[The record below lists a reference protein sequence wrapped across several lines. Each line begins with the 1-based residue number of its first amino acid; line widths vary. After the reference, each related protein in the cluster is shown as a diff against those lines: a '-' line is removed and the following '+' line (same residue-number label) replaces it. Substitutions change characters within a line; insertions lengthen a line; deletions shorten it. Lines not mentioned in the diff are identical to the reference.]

1 MASSL
6 KISGVSTDTEAEKD
20 CDACEDT
27 IDDSGIKITV
37 QVDGRKAEFY
47 LCEDCLTNE
56 VDIVERAATK

>member
-6 KISGVSTDTEAEKD
+6 KINNISTDAEAEKD

-27 IDDSGIKITV
+27 IDDSGIKISV
-37 QVDGRKAEFY
+37 LVDGRRAEFY